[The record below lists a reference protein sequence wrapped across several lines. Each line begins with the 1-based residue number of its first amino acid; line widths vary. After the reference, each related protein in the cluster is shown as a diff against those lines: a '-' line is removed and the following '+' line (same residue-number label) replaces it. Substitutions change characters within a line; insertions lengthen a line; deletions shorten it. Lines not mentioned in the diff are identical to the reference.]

1 MIPVGASFHPTV
13 FLDKAIE
20 PESHSIIDNVP
31 QNSVLRAT
39 FHVCGTYLTESD
51 RQFLPATMAQC
62 ITDCVGIPLRELH
75 LWEMVFSVPTMGT
88 GVGSEILF
96 PVNS

>member
-1 MIPVGASFHPTV
+1 MIPVGASLHPTV

-31 QNSVLRAT
+31 QNSVLLAT

-62 ITDCVGIPLRELH
+62 IT
-75 LWEMVFSVPTMGT
+75 
-88 GVGSEILF
+88 
-96 PVNS
+96 